1 MNPSTGD
8 FKARVRVALKDRHL
22 AQALGR
28 ARDGFVLK
36 RRKAVDARPDFEAL
50 RDRGVAIRDHT
61 LDHLEDYLDQF
72 IRAFEAQGGQVHRA
86 ADAEQARRIVLDIC
100 AQADARRVTK
110 GKSMVAEEVGLN
122 EALDDAGYDRVETDL
137 GEYIIQLAQ
146 ETPSHIIAPAVHKT
160 REQITELFHTHHQE
174 LGFKERTTSI
184 PGLVNEARS
193 VLRERF
199 LTADVGITGANFLVA
214 ENGASVIVT
223 NEGNGDLTAT
233 LPRVHVTV
241 TGIEKVVP
249 TLEDM
254 TTLLRLLGRSA
265 TGQAMTSYT
274 TLSTGPRRG
283 DDLDGPL
290 AHHVV
295 LVDNGR
301 SGMLT
306 DPRYR
311 TMLRCIR
318 CGACLNHCPVYGA
331 IGGHAYGWVYP
342 GPMGSVL
349 TPLNRGLAN
358 APDLPQA
365 CTLNGHCAEVCPV
378 KIPLPEMLRGL
389 REYQFEQ
396 RVVGRGPRWGGWL
409 WGQIA
414 SRPGLYRSVA
424 RWSARTLAW
433 LGRGKGVLRRL
444 PMASG
449 WFSGGRYL
457 PVPEG
462 RSFMEMWGKGGGLPD
477 SPLTPTPLPGGE
489 RGSGPQA
496 TGFSNNL
503 PSPRGGEGSGMRGVA
518 GRVPEFP
525 LTPTPL
531 PGGERGSMDTMEAF
545 QAGLEQVGGTVE
557 WIEQPDDIPRY
568 LSGFMRQQGLRGPLV
583 VAPALAYLDWAG
595 AGLEPRF
602 GPAQGDETVGL
613 SRAVCGVGET
623 GTLVL
628 TSGADDPTTLNFLPE
643 YHLVVLSSADVVDCL
658 EDAWTRL
665 RAQGQPWPRTVNL
678 ITGPSRTADVEQ
690 TIQLGAHGPRSLRVL
705 LIR

>member
-1 MNPSTGD
+1 MNTSTTD
-8 FKARVRVALKDRHL
+8 FKARVRLALNDRHL
-22 AQALGR
+22 EQALGR

-50 RDRGVAIRDHT
+50 RDQGVAIRDHT

-72 IRAFEAQGGQVHRA
+72 IQAFEAQGGQVHRA
-86 ADAEQARRIVLDIC
+86 ADAEEARRIVLDIC
-100 AQADARRVTK
+100 AQAGARRVTK

-137 GEYIIQLAQ
+137 GEYIIQLAH

-160 REQITELFHTHHQE
+160 REQITELFHEHHRK
-174 LGFKERTTSI
+174 LGFAERVTSI

-233 LPRVHVTV
+233 LPRVHVSV
-241 TGIEKVVP
+241 TGIERVVP

-254 TTLLRLLGRSA
+254 TNLLRLLGRSA
-265 TGQAMTSYT
+265 TGQVMTSYT
-274 TLSTGPRRG
+274 TLSTGPRRA
-283 DDLDGPL
+283 DDTDGPL

-301 SGMLT
+301 SGMLA

-311 TMLRCIR
+311 AMLRCIR

-349 TPLNRGLAN
+349 TPLTRGLGSAQ
-358 APDLPQA
+358 DLPQA

-378 KIPLPEMLRGL
+378 KIPLPELLRGL

-396 RVVGRGPRWGGWL
+396 RVIGRRPRWAVWL
-409 WGQIA
+409 WGQVA
-414 SRPGLYRSVA
+414 RRPGLYRPVA
-424 RWSARTLAW
+424 RWSARTLGW
-433 LGRGKGVLRRL
+433 LGRGQGVLQRL

-449 WFSGGRYL
+449 WFKGGRYL

-462 RSFMEMWGKGGGLPD
+462 RSFLEMLGGGDTVP
-477 SPLTPTPLPGGE
+477 STPRTPTPLPGGE
-489 RGSGPQA
+489 RGSGSEA
-496 TGFSNNL
+496 EGSTHDL
-503 PSPRGGEGSGMRGVA
+503 PSPLGGEGSGMRGT
-518 GRVPEFP
+518 GSTVPEFP
-525 LTPTPL
+525 RTPTSL
-531 PGGERGSMDTMEAF
+531 PGGERDFESA
-545 QAGLEQVGGTVE
+545 LEQAAGTVE
-557 WIEQPDDIPRY
+557 WLDQPDDIPRH
-568 LSGFMRQQGLRGPLV
+568 LARVMQQQGLDGPVV
-583 VAPALAYLDWAG
+583 VAPALAHLDWAG
-595 AGLEPRF
+595 AGLAPRF
-602 GPAQGDETVGL
+602 GPALGDETVGL
-613 SRAVCGVGET
+613 SQAVCGVAET

-628 TSGADDPTTLNFLPE
+628 ASGADDPTTINFLPE
-643 YHLVVLSSADVVDCL
+643 YHFVVLASANVVDRL
-658 EDAWTRL
+658 EDAWMRL
-665 RAQGQPWPRTVNL
+665 RERDKPWPRTVNL

-690 TIQLGAHGPRSLRVL
+690 TIQLGAHGPRSLKVFML
-705 LIR
+705 S

>member
-1 MNPSTGD
+1 MNTSAGD
-8 FKARVRVALKDRHL
+8 FKSRARAALKDRHL
-22 AQALGR
+22 EQALGR

-61 LDHLEDYLDQF
+61 LDHLEDYLQQF
-72 IRAFEAQGGQVHRA
+72 IQAFEAQGGQVHRA
-86 ADAEQARRIVLDIC
+86 ADAQQARRIVLDIC
-100 AQADARRVTK
+100 RQAGARRVTK
-110 GKSMVAEEVGLN
+110 GKSMVVEEVGLN

-137 GEYIIQLAQ
+137 GEYIIQLAH

-160 REQITELFHTHHQE
+160 REQITELFHEHHRI
-174 LGFKERTTSI
+174 LGFPERVTSI

-233 LPRVHVTV
+233 LPRVHVSV
-241 TGIEKVVP
+241 TGIERVVP

-265 TGQAMTSYT
+265 TGQVMTSYT
-274 TLSTGPRRG
+274 TLSTGPRRA
-283 DDLDGPL
+283 DDTDGPL

-301 SGMLT
+301 AGMLA

-311 TMLRCIR
+311 AMLRCIR

-349 TPLNRGLAN
+349 TPLTRGLAS

-378 KIPLPEMLRGL
+378 KIPLPELLRGL

-396 RVVGRGPRWGGWL
+396 RVVGRRPRWAVWL
-409 WGQIA
+409 WGQLA
-414 SRPGLYRSVA
+414 RRPGLYRLVA

-433 LGRGKGVLRRL
+433 
-444 PMASG
+444 
-449 WFSGGRYL
+449 
-457 PVPEG
+457 
-462 RSFMEMWGKGGGLPD
+462 
-477 SPLTPTPLPGGE
+477 
-489 RGSGPQA
+489 
-496 TGFSNNL
+496 
-503 PSPRGGEGSGMRGVA
+503 
-518 GRVPEFP
+518 
-525 LTPTPL
+525 
-531 PGGERGSMDTMEAF
+531 
-545 QAGLEQVGGTVE
+545 
-557 WIEQPDDIPRY
+557 
-568 LSGFMRQQGLRGPLV
+568 
-583 VAPALAYLDWAG
+583 
-595 AGLEPRF
+595 
-602 GPAQGDETVGL
+602 
-613 SRAVCGVGET
+613 
-623 GTLVL
+623 
-628 TSGADDPTTLNFLPE
+628 
-643 YHLVVLSSADVVDCL
+643 
-658 EDAWTRL
+658 
-665 RAQGQPWPRTVNL
+665 
-678 ITGPSRTADVEQ
+678 
-690 TIQLGAHGPRSLRVL
+690 
-705 LIR
+705 